1 MRKNV
6 FYKSSSLLLALLASS
21 NLMAAKPEMEG
32 NATNSSSVKNHR
44 ILVIGAE
51 DNVKSNYFVTD
62 MLAED
67 TKIAPDSVCYIYNKV
82 IEDNLSLLAQKS
94 KASYTFVDAKAIQGT
109 CQNILE
115 DIKTTGEGEAQAS
128 DLSFVNATQLRSML
142 DQAGADYLLLLDTH
156 YLKYQEVP
164 FKTIFHYV
172 NYSLYDG
179 NKKKLAQGS
188 NYFTS
193 INPQT
198 EQQMIKSSRK
208 STAKMLGDV
217 ESALTALNK

>member
-1 MRKNV
+1 MRKETIAKGSMLMMTMLVSGN
-6 FYKSSSLLLALLASS
+6 LLAGT
-21 NLMAAKPEMEG
+21 PELEG
-32 NATNSSSVKNHR
+32 NATNNSTPKANR
-44 ILVIGAE
+44 ILVIGAQ
-51 DNVKSNYFVTD
+51 DNVKSNYFVAD

-67 TKIAPDSVCYIYNKV
+67 TQINPDSVCYIYNKV
-82 IEDNLSLLAQKS
+82 IENNLSLLAKS
-94 KASYTFVDAKAIQGT
+94 KKTNYTFIDGNNIQDT
-109 CQNILE
+109 YNDILD
-115 DIKTTGEGEAQAS
+115 DIKTTGEGENQAS
-128 DLSFVNATQLRSML
+128 DLSLVNATQLRGML

-193 INPQT
+193 INPQS
-198 EQQMIKSSRK
+198 EQQMCKSSRK
-208 STAKMLGDV
+208 STAKMLDDV
-217 ESALTALNK
+217 ASTLTAMKK